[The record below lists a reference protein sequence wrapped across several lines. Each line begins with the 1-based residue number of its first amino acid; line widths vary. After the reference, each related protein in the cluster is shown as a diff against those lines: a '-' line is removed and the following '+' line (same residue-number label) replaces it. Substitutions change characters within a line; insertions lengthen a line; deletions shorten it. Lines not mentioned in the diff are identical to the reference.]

1 METIENT
8 TVTEKPRGFFDSIF
22 YALGFIAGP
31 RGFFGPGFFKD
42 FSEGFKESWN
52 QQPQEGGDDYGY
64 FEEMPTPDDQTVWG
78 DGNVPPGELQIYAPG
93 IHGQFDPSK
102 HFLPS
107 WHNSSY

>member
-8 TVTEKPRGFFDSIF
+8 TVTEKPRGFFGSIF

-52 QQPQEGGDDYGY
+52 QQSQEGGDDYGY
-64 FEEMPTPDDQTVWG
+64 FEETPPISDAQTVWG
-78 DGNVPPGELQIYAPG
+78 DSNVPPGELQPYTIGMHQY
-93 IHGQFDPSK
+93 DPSI
-102 HFLPS
+102 HHLPS
-107 WHNSSY
+107 WYN

>member
-8 TVTEKPRGFFDSIF
+8 TVTEKPRGFFGSIF

-52 QQPQEGGDDYGY
+52 QQPQEGGDGYGY
-64 FEEMPTPDDQTVWG
+64 FEEID
-78 DGNVPPGELQIYAPG
+78 
-93 IHGQFDPSK
+93 
-102 HFLPS
+102 
-107 WHNSSY
+107 